1 MTLNR
6 RDFLKTALAG
16 TAVAGSGALAAGLAD
31 PRAAFADVTRLRS
44 KRSLSWLILG
54 GTAFLGP
61 AVVEAARIRGHQITL
76 FNRGRTNADM
86 FPDLEKLTGDR
97 DGGLEVLKGRRW
109 DVVLDTSGYIPRL
122 VDASAALLA
131 DSCRQYIFISSISVY
146 ADFTQR
152 GLNEKS
158 AVGTITDQ
166 EIESAK
172 SPADVTGTNYGPLK
186 ALCEQAAQK
195 NFPGRTCTIRP
206 GLIVGPRDRSDR
218 FTYWPVRVA
227 RGGEVLAPGTADTPT
242 QVIDVRDL
250 ADFIV
255 RCAEQKTNGVFNATS
270 APLELTMGELL
281 DTCSKVSGSDAV
293 FTWAD
298 SAFLEEMEVAAWSDM
313 PVWVPLDGEDAG
325 HPFIDIR
332 RALKAG
338 LVFRP
343 LSETVRGTLDWWATV
358 PQERKDK
365 PLRAGLT
372 PEREAEV
379 LAKWHERHG

>member
-1 MTLNR
+1 MTWNR
-6 RDFLKTALAG
+6 RDFLKTALTT
-16 TAVAGSGALAAGLAD
+16 TAVAGSGAMAAGLWD
-31 PRAAFADVTRLRS
+31 PRAALADVTHLRS
-44 KRSLSWLILG
+44 KRSLRWLILG

-76 FNRGRTNADM
+76 FNRGRTNAEM
-86 FPDLEKLTGDR
+86 FPDLEKLVGDR
-97 DGGLEVLKGRRW
+97 DGGLDVLKGRDW

-131 DSCRQYIFISSISVY
+131 DHCRQYIFISSISVY

-158 AVGTITDQ
+158 AVGTIGDQ
-166 EIESAK
+166 EIEAAK
-172 SPADVTGTNYGPLK
+172 STADITGTNYGPLK

-195 NFPGRTCTIRP
+195 HFPGRACTIRP

-218 FTYWPVRVA
+218 FTYWPVRIA
-227 RGGEVLAPGTADTPT
+227 KGGEVLAPGTPDTPT
-242 QVIDVRDL
+242 QIIDVRDL
-250 ADFIV
+250 ADFVV
-255 RCAEQKTNGVFNATS
+255 RCAEERIDGVFNATS
-270 APLELTMGELL
+270 APLELTIGEMME
-281 DTCSKVSGSDAV
+281 TCRKVAGSDAT

-298 SAFLEEMEVAAWSDM
+298 GAFLQEMEVAAWSDM

-325 HPFIDIR
+325 HPFVDVK

-338 LVFRP
+338 LTFRP
-343 LSETVRGTLDWWATV
+343 LSETVRGTLDWWAGV